1 MSIGVSAEV
10 LIDKIKK
17 TRNPVKRT
25 RLALEFFAKRNTY
38 GRSPIGW
45 GEDYALID
53 DGQEVAR
60 AALRK
65 RNFSRKTR

>member
-25 RLALEFFAKRNTY
+25 RLALEFFAKKNTY
-38 GRSPIGW
+38 VRSPIG
-45 GEDYALID
+45 
-53 DGQEVAR
+53 
-60 AALRK
+60 
-65 RNFSRKTR
+65 